1 MQNTKIRLG
10 GVPEHFNLP
19 IHLAKEKGEFEKRN
33 VDLDWTTFYGGTGEM
48 TKALRNNEVD
58 ACILLTEGII
68 KDIIH
73 GNEAQIVSIYVN
85 TPLIWGVHTGVNN
98 TLNNYSDVYD
108 KRYAISRFGSGSH
121 LMSIVDATSQNRS
134 IDKEQ
139 FTVIKNLDGAL
150 ESLSNLESDVFYWE
164 KYTTKPYVDK
174 GILKRIGEYVTPWPC
189 FVVAVRSETLEKE
202 PDAIIRMLRVIHD
215 ECDQFMWNDEAIK
228 MVSERYE
235 QKMEDVERWYH
246 ATEWAIHGWVSDKM
260 LKSVVYNLKTAG
272 IIDADQEIPNLVW
285 KR

>member
-19 IHLAKEKGEFEKRN
+19 IHLAKEKGEFDKRN
-33 VDLDWTTFYGGTGEM
+33 IDLDWTTFYGGTGEM

-68 KDIIH
+68 KDIIN

-98 TLNNYSDVYD
+98 TLNNYADVYD

-121 LMSIVDATSQNRS
+121 LMSIVDATSQNRT

-174 GILKRIGEYVTPWPC
+174 GILRRIGEYVTPWPC
-189 FVVAVRSETLEKE
+189 FVVAVRTDTLEKE

-215 ECDQFMWNDEAIK
+215 ECDQFMWNDQAIET
-228 MVSERYE
+228 VSKRYE
-235 QKMEDVERWYH
+235 QKLEDVERWYH

-260 LKSVVYNLKTAG
+260 LKSVVYNLKKAG
-272 IIDADQEIPNLVW
+272 IIESEKEIPNLVW